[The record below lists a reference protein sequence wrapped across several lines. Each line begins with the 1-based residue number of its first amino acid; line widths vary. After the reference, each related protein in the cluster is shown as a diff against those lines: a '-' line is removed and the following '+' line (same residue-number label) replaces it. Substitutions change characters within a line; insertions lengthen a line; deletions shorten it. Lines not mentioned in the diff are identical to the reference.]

1 MTDIENIK
9 AIVDAFDAGRTA
21 LTKFAFTPT
30 SSPAPPAT
38 AMPPQGPPPG
48 DPGMAPPPGPP
59 PGDPNA
65 MPPQGPPPG
74 DPGMMPPPG
83 DPNAMPPQGPP
94 PGDPGMMPPPPGD
107 PNAMPP
113 QGPPPP
119 VPAGGIPPELEGALS
134 QLAGGMDTV
143 SQTVEQQQA
152 QTDQLSQ
159 RMLAMEEELNSLRA
173 SLNGPAPFEGGG
185 TPAEKP
191 ALGSALTE
199 R

>member
-9 AIVDAFDAGRTA
+9 AIVKAFDEGRTA

-30 SSPAPPAT
+30 ASPAPPAT
-38 AMPPQGPPPG
+38 AMPPQGPPPS
-48 DPGMAPPPGPP
+48 DPGMA
-59 PGDPNA
+59 
-65 MPPQGPPPG
+65 PPPG

-94 PGDPGMMPPPPGD
+94 PPP
-107 PNAMPP
+107 
-113 QGPPPP
+113 
-119 VPAGGIPPELEGALS
+119 PAGGIPPELEGALS

-159 RMLAMEEELNSLRA
+159 RMLAMEEELNNLRA

-185 TPAEKP
+185 TPADKP
-191 ALGSALTE
+191 ELGSALTE

>member
-9 AIVDAFDAGRTA
+9 AIVNAFDEGRAA

-30 SSPAPPAT
+30 APPAPPAT

-48 DPGMAPPPGPP
+48 DP
-59 PGDPNA
+59 NA
-65 MPPQGPPPG
+65 MPPQ

-83 DPNAMPPQGPP
+83 DPNAMPPQ
-94 PGDPGMMPPPPGD
+94 DPNMAPPPGD

-113 QGPPPP
+113 PP
-119 VPAGGIPPELEGALS
+119 PAGGIPPELEGALS
-134 QLAGGMDTV
+134 QLAGGMDSV
-143 SQTVEQQQA
+143 AQTVEEQQS

-159 RMLAMEEELNSLRA
+159 RMLAMEEEINNLRTSLK
-173 SLNGPAPFEGGG
+173 GPAPFEGAPS
-185 TPAEKP
+185 TPADVP
-191 ALGSALTE
+191 APDAGAPTA

>member
-9 AIVDAFDAGRTA
+9 AIVEAFDAGREA
-21 LTKFAFTPT
+21 LTKLAFTPT
-30 SSPAPPAT
+30 AAPAPPAT

-48 DPGMAPPPGPP
+48 DPGMMPPGAP
-59 PGDPNA
+59 
-65 MPPQGPPPG
+65 
-74 DPGMMPPPG
+74 MPPPG

-94 PGDPGMMPPPPGD
+94 PGDP
-107 PNAMPP
+107 NAMPP

-119 VPAGGIPPELEGALS
+119 PPAGGIPPELEGALS

-159 RMLAMEEELNSLRA
+159 RMLAMEEELNNMRA
-173 SLNGPAPFEGGG
+173 ELKGPAPFEGTPS
-185 TPAEKP
+185 TPAEEP
-191 ALGSALTE
+191 TPTAGAPTD

>member
-9 AIVDAFDAGRTA
+9 AIVEAFDEGREA
-21 LTKFAFTPT
+21 LTKLAFTPT
-30 SSPAPPAT
+30 AAPAPPAT

-48 DPGMAPPPGPP
+48 DPGMMPPPGAPMPP

-94 PGDPGMMPPPPGD
+94 PPP
-107 PNAMPP
+107 
-113 QGPPPP
+113 
-119 VPAGGIPPELEGALS
+119 PAGGIPPELEGALS

-159 RMLAMEEELNSLRA
+159 RMLAMEEELNNMRA
-173 SLNGPAPFEGGG
+173 ELKGPAPFEGTPS
-185 TPAEKP
+185 TPAEEP
-191 ALGSALTE
+191 TPTAGAPTD

>member
-9 AIVDAFDAGRTA
+9 AIVEAFDAGREA
-21 LTKFAFTPT
+21 LTKLAFTPT
-30 SSPAPPAT
+30 ASPAPPAT
-38 AMPPQGPPPG
+38 
-48 DPGMAPPPGPP
+48 
-59 PGDPNA
+59 
-65 MPPQGPPPG
+65 
-74 DPGMMPPPG
+74 
-83 DPNAMPPQGPP
+83 AMPPQGPP

-119 VPAGGIPPELEGALS
+119 PGDPNAMPPQGPLPPGDPGMPPPPGDPNAMPPQGPPPPPPAGGIPPELEGALS

-159 RMLAMEEELNSLRA
+159 RMLAMEEELNNLRSSLK
-173 SLNGPAPFEGGG
+173 GPAPFEGGG

-191 ALGSALTE
+191 ALGAALTE

>member
-9 AIVDAFDAGRTA
+9 AIVDAFDEGRAA
-21 LTKFAFTPT
+21 LTKFAFTPAAP
-30 SSPAPPAT
+30 PAPPAT

-48 DPGMAPPPGPP
+48 DPGMMQPP

-65 MPPQGPPPG
+65 MPPQ
-74 DPGMMPPPG
+74 
-83 DPNAMPPQGPP
+83 DPNMA
-94 PGDPGMMPPPPGD
+94 PPPGD

-119 VPAGGIPPELEGALS
+119 PPAGGIPPELEGALS
-134 QLAGGMDTV
+134 QLAGGMDSV
-143 SQTVEQQQA
+143 AQTVEEQQS

-159 RMLAMEEELNSLRA
+159 RMLAMEEEINNLRA
-173 SLNGPAPFEGGG
+173 SLKGPAPFEGGG
-185 TPAEKP
+185 TPATTPGPVAGEGAP
-191 ALGSALTE
+191 TE

>member
-9 AIVDAFDAGRTA
+9 AIVEAFDEGRTA

-30 SSPAPPAT
+30 ASPAPPAT
-38 AMPPQGPPPG
+38 AMPPGPPPG
-48 DPGMAPPPGPP
+48 DPGMMPP

-94 PGDPGMMPPPPGD
+94 PGDPGMPPPPGD
-107 PNAMPP
+107 PNTMPP

-119 VPAGGIPPELEGALS
+119 PPAGGIPPELEGALS

-159 RMLAMEEELNSLRA
+159 RMLAMEEELNSLRS
-173 SLNGPAPFEGGG
+173 SLKGPAPFEGGG
-185 TPAEKP
+185 TPADKP
-191 ALGSALTE
+191 ELGAALTE

>member
-9 AIVDAFDAGRTA
+9 AIVAAFDEGRTA

-30 SSPAPPAT
+30 ASPAPPAT

-48 DPGMAPPPGPP
+48 DPGMAPPPG
-59 PGDPNA
+59 
-65 MPPQGPPPG
+65 
-74 DPGMMPPPG
+74 
-83 DPNAMPPQGPP
+83 
-94 PGDPGMMPPPPGD
+94 DPGMMPPPPGD

-113 QGPPPP
+113 QGPPPGDP
-119 VPAGGIPPELEGALS
+119 NAMPPQGPPPGDPGMPPPGDPNAMPPQGPPPPPSAGGIPPELEGALS

-159 RMLAMEEELNSLRA
+159 RMLAMEEELNNLRSSLK
-173 SLNGPAPFEGGG
+173 GPAPFEGGG
-185 TPAEKP
+185 TPADKP
-191 ALGSALTE
+191 ELGAALTE

>member
-9 AIVDAFDAGRTA
+9 AIVEAFDAGREA

-30 SSPAPPAT
+30 ASPAPPAT

-48 DPGMAPPPGPP
+48 DPGMMPPPPPGDPNAMPPP

-65 MPPQGPPPG
+65 MPPQGPPPPG

-94 PGDPGMMPPPPGD
+94 PPP
-107 PNAMPP
+107 
-113 QGPPPP
+113 
-119 VPAGGIPPELEGALS
+119 PAGGIPPELEGALS

-159 RMLAMEEELNSLRA
+159 RMLAMEEELNNLRSSLK
-173 SLNGPAPFEGGG
+173 GPAPFEGGG
-185 TPAEKP
+185 TPADKP
-191 ALGSALTE
+191 DLGAALTE

>member
-9 AIVDAFDAGRTA
+9 AIVNAFDEGRAA

-30 SSPAPPAT
+30 APPAPPAT

-48 DPGMAPPPGPP
+48 DPNAMPPQDPGMMPPPGDPGAMPPP

-65 MPPQGPPPG
+65 MPPQ
-74 DPGMMPPPG
+74 
-83 DPNAMPPQGPP
+83 DPNMA
-94 PGDPGMMPPPPGD
+94 PPPGD

-119 VPAGGIPPELEGALS
+119 PPAGGIPPELEGALS
-134 QLAGGMDTV
+134 QLAGGMDSV
-143 SQTVEQQQA
+143 AQTVEEQQS

-159 RMLAMEEELNSLRA
+159 RMLAMEEEINNLRA
-173 SLNGPAPFEGGG
+173 SLKGPAPFEGGG
-185 TPAEKP
+185 SPAAAP
-191 ALGSALTE
+191 APDAGAPTE

>member
-9 AIVDAFDAGRTA
+9 AIVEAFDAGREA

-30 SSPAPPAT
+30 APPAPPAT
-38 AMPPQGPPPG
+38 
-48 DPGMAPPPGPP
+48 
-59 PGDPNA
+59 A

-83 DPNAMPPQGPP
+83 DPNAMPPGDPNMMPP
-94 PGDPGMMPPPPGD
+94 PGDPNAMPPQDPNMMPPPGD

-113 QGPPPP
+113 QGPP
-119 VPAGGIPPELEGALS
+119 PAGGIPPELEGALS
-134 QLAGGMDTV
+134 QLAGGMDSV
-143 SQTVEQQQA
+143 AQTVEEQQS

-159 RMLAMEEELNSLRA
+159 RMLAMEEEINNLRA
-173 SLNGPAPFEGGG
+173 SLKGPAPFEG
-185 TPAEKP
+185 TPATPSEVP
-191 ALGSALTE
+191 APDAGAPTA

>member
-9 AIVDAFDAGRTA
+9 AIVEAFDAGRKA
-21 LTKFAFTPT
+21 LTKLAFTPT
-30 SSPAPPAT
+30 AAPAPPAT

-48 DPGMAPPPGPP
+48 DPGM
-59 PGDPNA
+59 
-65 MPPQGPPPG
+65 MPPPG
-74 DPGMMPPPG
+74 DPGMAPPPGAPMPPPG

-94 PGDPGMMPPPPGD
+94 PGDPGMMPPGD

-119 VPAGGIPPELEGALS
+119 PPAGGIPPELEGALS

-159 RMLAMEEELNSLRA
+159 RMLAMEEELNNMRA
-173 SLNGPAPFEGGG
+173 ELKGPAPFEGTHS
-185 TPAEKP
+185 TPADAP
-191 ALGSALTE
+191 SPNAGAPTA

>member
-9 AIVDAFDAGRTA
+9 AIVNAFDEGRAA

-30 SSPAPPAT
+30 APPAPPAT
-38 AMPPQGPPPG
+38 
-48 DPGMAPPPGPP
+48 
-59 PGDPNA
+59 A

-83 DPNAMPPQGPP
+83 DPNAMPPQ
-94 PGDPGMMPPPPGD
+94 DPNAMPPQGD

-113 QGPPPP
+113 QDPNMMPPQDPNAMPPQGTPPPP
-119 VPAGGIPPELEGALS
+119 PAGGIPPELEGALS
-134 QLAGGMDTV
+134 QLAGGMDSV
-143 SQTVEQQQA
+143 AQTVEEQQS

-159 RMLAMEEELNSLRA
+159 RMLAMEEEINNLRA
-173 SLNGPAPFEGGG
+173 SLKGPAPFEGGG
-185 TPAEKP
+185 TPADAP
-191 ALGSALTE
+191 APDAGAPTE

>member
-9 AIVDAFDAGRTA
+9 AIVNAFDEGRAA

-30 SSPAPPAT
+30 ASPAPPAT

-48 DPGMAPPPGPP
+48 DP
-59 PGDPNA
+59 NA
-65 MPPQGPPPG
+65 MPPQ

-83 DPNAMPPQGPP
+83 DPNAMPPQ
-94 PGDPGMMPPPPGD
+94 DPNMAPPPGD

-119 VPAGGIPPELEGALS
+119 PPAGGIPPELEGALS

-159 RMLAMEEELNSLRA
+159 RMLAMEEELNNLRSSLK
-173 SLNGPAPFEGGG
+173 GPAPFEGGG
-185 TPAEKP
+185 TPADKP
-191 ALGSALTE
+191 ALGAALTE

>member
-9 AIVDAFDAGRTA
+9 AIVDAFDEGRAA
-21 LTKFAFTPT
+21 LTKFAFTPAAP
-30 SSPAPPAT
+30 PAPPAT

-48 DPGMAPPPGPP
+48 DPGMMPPGAMPPP

-65 MPPQGPPPG
+65 MPPQ
-74 DPGMMPPPG
+74 
-83 DPNAMPPQGPP
+83 DPNMA
-94 PGDPGMMPPPPGD
+94 PPPGD

-119 VPAGGIPPELEGALS
+119 PPAGGIPPELEGALS
-134 QLAGGMDTV
+134 QLAGGMDSV
-143 SQTVEQQQA
+143 AQTVEEQQS

-159 RMLAMEEELNSLRA
+159 RMLAMEEEINNLRA
-173 SLNGPAPFEGGG
+173 SLKGPAPFEGGG
-185 TPAEKP
+185 TPATTPGPVAGEGAP
-191 ALGSALTE
+191 TE

>member
-9 AIVDAFDAGRTA
+9 AIVEAFDAGREA
-21 LTKFAFTPT
+21 LTKLAFTPT
-30 SSPAPPAT
+30 AAPAPPAT

-48 DPGMAPPPGPP
+48 DPGMMPPPGAP
-59 PGDPNA
+59 
-65 MPPQGPPPG
+65 
-74 DPGMMPPPG
+74 MPPPG

-94 PGDPGMMPPPPGD
+94 PGDPGMMPPGD

-119 VPAGGIPPELEGALS
+119 PPAGGIPPELEGALS

-159 RMLAMEEELNSLRA
+159 RMLAMEEELNNMRA
-173 SLNGPAPFEGGG
+173 ELKGPAPFEGTPS
-185 TPAEKP
+185 TPAEEP
-191 ALGSALTE
+191 TPTAGAPTD